1 MTGLEKVSAATMRF
15 MRGKYAFDEV
25 GNGKD
30 ELKFRRAGK
39 TVLTIYIR
47 EGRFDFLV
55 VFGKAE
61 RAKFEAR
68 RDEFPQKIR
77 DIYDAA
83 KIFHDGKWIW
93 FGVSDLE
100 TLEVV
105 KELILIKKKP
115 NRKPFPTEN
124 ALYSKCGMRCD
135 LCQHYLGNTDDA
147 LRLKMMRGVSR
158 VYVGKEFDEAGF
170 ATMDRCPGCGQQ
182 AAGKPHP
189 CMEGGSCEALKCA
202 AKKGLASCRDCGE
215 FETCRPA
222 MEHPAKIE
230 GRSLSADDVT
240 WGLLP
245 YAHKQYGN

>member
-15 MRGKYAFDEV
+15 MRGKYALDEV

-83 KIFHDGKWIW
+83 KTFHDGKWIW

-115 NRKPFPTEN
+115 NRKPFPKDG
-124 ALYSKCGMRCD
+124 AVYGDCGHRCD
-135 LCQHYLGNTDDA
+135 LCQHYAGLGGGEKFRA
-147 LRLKMMRGVSR
+147 ELRERVRR
-158 VYVGKEFDEAGF
+158 VYCPDTTMEELDKGF
-170 ATMDRCPGCGQQ
+170 FICPGCANGRPVNDVC
-182 AAGKPHP
+182 GP
-189 CMEGGSCEALKCA
+189 CEMKKCA
-202 AKKGLASCRDCGE
+202 AEKSAGKCMDCKQYPCDKATEGLRDGIQ
-215 FETCRPA
+215 A
-222 MEHPAKIE
+222 
-230 GRSLSADDVT
+230 RSVAADDVT
-240 WGLLP
+240 WAILP
-245 YAHKQYGN
+245 YVPLQYGN